1 MKLVI
6 QIPCYNEQDT
16 ILTTLNALPKK
27 IKGIDKIEILII
39 NDGSKDETERLARDW
54 GVGRIITFKRNL
66 GLARAFAAGL
76 GAALEMGADIIVNLD
91 ADNQYCAYDIEK
103 LICPILDK
111 KADITIG
118 SRPIDKIKHFSFTKK
133 LLQKLGSYVMKK
145 VSNTNVEDAPSGFRA
160 FSAYAAKKIN
170 IFDNYT
176 YTLETIIQA
185 QRKGLNI
192 ICVPIRVN
200 EDLRPSRLVKGNFNY
215 IIRSI
220 ITMVRMFIIY
230 RPFRFFALLS
240 AAFFIPGT
248 LLGIRFLY
256 FYLTGEGAGHVQSL
270 ILCAILTIFAF
281 LCGLL
286 AVISD
291 LLAINRKLLEDVQFM
306 LRERK

>member
-16 ILTTLNALPKK
+16 VLTALNALPGK
-27 IKGIDKIEILII
+27 ISGVDEIEILII
-39 NDGSKDETERLARDW
+39 NDGSKDETERVVREW
-54 GVGRIITFKRNL
+54 GVSRVVTFKRNL
-66 GLARAFAAGL
+66 GLARAFEAGL
-76 GAALEMGADIIVNLD
+76 KASLEAGADIIVNFD
-91 ADNQYCAYDIEK
+91 ADNQYCADDIEK
-103 LICPILDK
+103 LIEPILNK
-111 KADITIG
+111 KADIVIG
-118 SRPIDKIKHFSFTKK
+118 TRPIEDIKHFSFMKK
-133 LLQKLGSYVMKK
+133 VLQKLGSYVMRK
-145 VSNTNVEDAPSGFRA
+145 VSSTDVEDAPSGFRA
-160 FSAYAAKKIN
+160 ISANAARRIN

-176 YTLETIIQA
+176 YTLEMIIQA

-192 ICVPIRVN
+192 VCVPIRVN
-200 EDLRPSRLVKGNFNY
+200 EDLRPSRLVKSNFSY

-220 ITMVRMFIIY
+220 FTMARIFIIY
-230 RPFRFFALLS
+230 RPFRFFAFIGLIMFFFAALL
-240 AAFFIPGT
+240 AF
-248 LLGIRFLY
+248 RFLY
-256 FYLTGEGAGHVQSL
+256 FYLTGDGAGHIQSL